1 MARPGLDFF
10 VNAECVTQSLHA
22 SSAHSSMLDTPA
34 GLCTDRLGTFSLC
47 TAAGDLEMTID
58 QFKGI
63 GGVSVVDD
71 ILR

>member
-10 VNAECVTQSLHA
+10 VNAECLTQR
-22 SSAHSSMLDTPA
+22 SSCQLRSSTLDTPA